1 MRKLLVIPVV
11 AWCLVA
17 GAVTQAE
24 VWQALHEWTMEEEL
38 RFAAWVSEYVDE
50 NFFLNHRIPVDC
62 ADVPYGLRWIYARI
76 RRLPA
81 AATGKYGSFVGH
93 WSSDWDHIPSYS
105 RWDRDPR
112 FRHSLLAVLAMT
124 TTESIPN
131 DTYPIQVIPAYVT
144 PGSVF
149 LTTEAHTGVIGRIV
163 SDGSTIHP
171 LQTWESSLPVK
182 RQKLKMRDFLMHS
195 PNAANQSGLL
205 KFRWLDRVNGQWR
218 YIDRQAQP
226 AYSEEQYGPDF
237 YQETLVYADA
247 VAKRI
252 DSREHDPGEKAGRVI
267 DLIIKMLDER
277 VPIVLSGYGYCSK
290 KPCPEGSDM
299 WEAYSTP
306 LRDRK
311 IRLLFWYLDTIIEE
325 NGLGPKPFLARMKA
339 TRFDIGNKKAVDL
352 FHIYKNRE
360 WLSYDPDDPIP
371 MRWGLMKCEMIR
383 LRLATLADAI
393 TFVGGTY
400 TEEDPAYA
408 RRIIT
413 QYEKEIE
420 RLRKEQKS
428 AQCQPV
434 VESLRRACPS
444 LVRTM
449 KPDLTADRH
458 GRGPS

>member
-11 AWCLVA
+11 AWCLFA
-17 GAVTQAE
+17 AVTQAE
-24 VWQALHEWTMEEEL
+24 VWHALHEWTMEEEL

-50 NFFLNHRIPVDC
+50 SFFLNHRIPVDC

-93 WSSDWDHIPSYS
+93 WSTEWDHIVSYS

-112 FRHSLLAVLAMT
+112 FRHALFAVLAMT

-131 DTYPIQVIPAYVT
+131 DTYPIQVLPGYVT
-144 PGSVF
+144 PGTVF

-163 SDGSTIHP
+163 RDGSTIHP

-182 RQKLKMRDFLMHS
+182 RQQLKMRDFLMHS

-205 KFRWLDRVNGQWR
+205 KFRWLERVNGQWR
-218 YIDRQAQP
+218 YINRQAQP
-226 AYSEEQYGPDF
+226 VYSEEQYGPAF
-237 YQETLVYADA
+237 YEETAVYADA

-252 DSREHDPGEKAGRVI
+252 DPREHDPREKANRVL

-277 VPIVLSGYGYCSK
+277 VPIVLSGYGYCSE

-311 IRLLFWYLDTIIEE
+311 IRLLFWYLDSILQEH
-325 NGLGPKPFLARMKA
+325 GLDSRPLLARMETTA
-339 TRFDIGNKKAVDL
+339 FDIGNKRTIDL
-352 FHIYKNRE
+352 LHIYKNRE

-383 LRLATLADAI
+383 SKLKTLRDAI
-393 TFVGGTY
+393 TFVEDTY
-400 TEEDPAYA
+400 AEEDPAYA

-413 QYEKEIE
+413 QYEKDME
-420 RLRKEQKS
+420 K
-428 AQCQPV
+428 
-434 VESLRRACPS
+434 LRREQQRSHCEPIVLS
-444 LVRTM
+444 R
-449 KPDLTADRH
+449 R
-458 GRGPS
+458 